1 MHIGEKSWEKILQ
14 DEMEKPYFRKLMEEL
29 DKAYEQGKVYPEKH
43 EIFQAFRLTP
53 YDRVKVVLL
62 GQDPYHGKGQ
72 AEGLAFSVKK
82 GVKIPPSL
90 RNIFKELEEDL
101 KIEKPDH
108 GSLVSWAKEGVLLL
122 NTVLTVE
129 EGKANAHAGMGWKIF
144 TDRVIRNLGQREDPL
159 VFILWGNQAKEKE
172 KFIAEHHRIISSVHP
187 SPLSARRGFFGS
199 KPFSKTN
206 DFLQEMGTSP
216 VNWKIK

>member
-29 DKAYEQGKVYPEKH
+29 DKAYEQGKVYPEKQ

-144 TDRVIRNLGQREDPL
+144 TDRVIEKLGQREDPL